1 MADYL
6 WHNQYL
12 FEDIPYKDFKLYFV
26 AYDIITYEE
35 KRSLDYSSHRDEKFQ
50 MRDVLSTIG
59 GRLRYGR
66 TKPFKMFLELLEES
80 GDNRLQEKA
89 KILGQWIS
97 EFSQLIKNFMFIIY
111 AYIGMCICIL

>member
-35 KRSLDYSSHRDEKFQ
+35 KRSLDCSSYCNESQ
-50 MRDVLSTIG
+50 MRDVLSTVRSSLHRG
-59 GRLRYGR
+59 Q
-66 TKPFKMFLELLEES
+66 TKPFQTFLELLEES
-80 GDNRLQEKA
+80 GDKHLQEKA
-89 KILGQWIS
+89 KSLGQWINK
-97 EFSQLIKNFMFIIY
+97 F
-111 AYIGMCICIL
+111 

>member
-35 KRSLDYSSHRDEKFQ
+35 KRSLDCSRYRDESQ
-50 MRDVLSTIG
+50 MRDVLTTIRSSLQRG
-59 GRLRYGR
+59 Q
-66 TKPFKMFLELLEES
+66 TKPFQMFLELLEES
-80 GDNRLQEKA
+80 GNNHLQEKA
-89 KILGQWIS
+89 KFLDQWINK
-97 EFSQLIKNFMFIIY
+97 F
-111 AYIGMCICIL
+111 